1 MKIKFTVERFIR
13 RYGEEIEA
21 DELPAGAADRYLK
34 AGVAIP
40 VKPKKKRATKKK
52 AENMAE

>member
-1 MKIKFTVERFIR
+1 MKIKFTSARHIR
-13 RYGEEIEA
+13 RYGEVVDA
-21 DELPAGAADRYLK
+21 DDLPEGAAARYVRG
-34 AGVAIP
+34 GVAIP